1 MEIPHYSQLV
11 FKKAKKHPNSH
22 ILYYRD
28 ASLSKWIG
36 LTWREISERVM
47 QLASAYVHFGIQ
59 EQDKI
64 AICAQNK
71 PQNIIVD
78 FANYANRAVSVP
90 LYATASASQMEYIVR
105 DAEVALLFVGDQ
117 LQYDNALS
125 FVERTPSLKKI
136 VVFDDSVNLKGC
148 ELAVYFSQFME
159 LGGNEKDVD
168 VVKSRRKA
176 AKDSDLAI
184 LMYTS
189 GTTGE
194 PKGVMLAHS
203 SLMEAMRI
211 HDLRMTNVSKREKS
225 LAFLP
230 LSHIFE
236 RGWTYFCFLR
246 GVKVYL
252 NEHPQEI
259 QKVIREVRP
268 HYMCNVPRFWEK
280 VAIGINEKIAAMSPL
295 KKGLVAWATEVGKS
309 YNLDYARVAKRAP
322 FGLWLRYKFADKFVF
337 GLVKKAVG
345 LENGK
350 MFPTA
355 GAYMDTKLI
364 TFFRSIGIPIT
375 YGYGLTE
382 TFATVTCFDYTGY
395 KLGTV
400 GSLMPDVE
408 VKIGE
413 DDEILVKGKTI
424 LQGYY
429 KLDEATRN
437 AFVDGEWFR
446 TGDSGKIDE
455 DGHLIIVDRIKDL
468 FKTSN
473 GKYIAP
479 QQIETRLNM
488 DNYIAQI
495 VVIGDCRNFVTAIV
509 VPEMSALE
517 AFAKEQQIAYQTVD
531 ELLAHDKVQQLYAD
545 RIAQAQE
552 DMAGYEKIKKFRLI
566 KKGFTIES
574 GEMTLTLK
582 LRRAVILHNYKDLID
597 EMYDVPKSSVL
608 V

>member
-1 MEIPHYSQLV
+1 MEVPHYSQLV
-11 FKKAKKHPNSH
+11 FKKAKKYPNSH

-36 LTWREISERVM
+36 LTWREIADRVM
-47 QLASAYVHFGIQ
+47 QLASAYVHYGIQ
-59 EQDKI
+59 EHDKV

-71 PQNIIVD
+71 PQSIIVD
-78 FANYANRAVSVP
+78 FANYANRVVSVP

-105 DAEVALLFVGDQ
+105 DAEVSLLFVGDQ
-117 LQYDNALS
+117 QQFDNALT
-125 FVERTPSLKKI
+125 FAERTPSLKKI
-136 VVFDDSVNLKGC
+136 VVFDDAVNLKDSKM
-148 ELAVYFSQFME
+148 AVYFSQFME
-159 LGGNEKDVD
+159 SGNNEKDVD
-168 VVKSRRKA
+168 VVKKRQKA
-176 AKDSDLAI
+176 AQDTDLAI

-203 SLMEAMRI
+203 NLLEAMRI
-211 HDLRMTNVSKREKS
+211 HALRMTQVSKREKS

-236 RGWTYFCFLR
+236 RGWTYFCLLKN
-246 GVKVYL
+246 VKVYL
-252 NEHPQEI
+252 NENPQEI
-259 QKVIREVRP
+259 QKTVREVRP

-280 VAIGINEKIAAMSPL
+280 VAIGIDEKIAAMSPF
-295 KKGLVAWATEVGKS
+295 KKALVTWATEVGKS
-309 YNLDYARVAKRAP
+309 YNIDHARVGKRASL
-322 FGLWLRYKFADKFVF
+322 GLWLRYKFADKFVF
-337 GLVKKAVG
+337 GLVKKTVG

-350 MFPTA
+350 MFPSS

-375 YGYGLTE
+375 YGYGMTE
-382 TFATVTCFDYTGY
+382 TFATVSCFDYKGY

-400 GSLMPDVE
+400 GALMPDVQ
-408 VKIGE
+408 VRISE

-424 LQGYY
+424 MQGYY
-429 KLDEATRN
+429 KREDATHE

-446 TGDSGKIDE
+446 TGDAGKIDDE
-455 DGHLIIVDRIKDL
+455 GHLTIVDRIKDL

-479 QQIETRLNM
+479 QQIETRLNV

-495 VVIGDCRNFVTAIV
+495 VVIGDCRNFVTAII

-517 AFAKEQQIAYQTVD
+517 TFAKEQEIAYQTID
-531 ELLAHDKVQQLYAD
+531 ELLAHDKVQQLYAE
-545 RIAQAQE
+545 RIAQAQK

-597 EMYDVPKSSVL
+597 EMYEVPKSSAIV
-608 V
+608 